1 MVERATAKSKP
12 VINNEQN
19 KHNKKEKEKKD
30 TNKDNRFKNNK
41 KSLVLFL
48 VFQYF

>member
-1 MVERATAKSKP
+1 MPVLVERATAKSKP

-19 KHNKKEKEKKD
+19 KHNKKD
-30 TNKDNRFKNNK
+30 TNKDNRFQKKNK

-48 VFQYF
+48 VFQYFF